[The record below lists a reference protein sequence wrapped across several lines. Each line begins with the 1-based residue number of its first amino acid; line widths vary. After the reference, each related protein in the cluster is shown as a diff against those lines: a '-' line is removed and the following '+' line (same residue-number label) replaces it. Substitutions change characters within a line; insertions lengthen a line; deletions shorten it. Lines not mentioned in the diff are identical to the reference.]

1 MQEEDLSLMETHVG
15 LLGEYKEVPA
25 PCAVRPAL
33 CAVLSPSL
41 CCPLSPMC
49 CPPCLPRTLFL
60 PCWQPGSVS
69 TTPTRQGQC
78 PCLPPII
85 PSQGQGQVGPPK

>member
-41 CCPLSPMC
+41 CCPLSPM
-49 CPPCLPRTLFL
+49 
-60 PCWQPGSVS
+60 
-69 TTPTRQGQC
+69 
-78 PCLPPII
+78 
-85 PSQGQGQVGPPK
+85 